1 MKIEFRQ
8 YLVYS
13 LYSTLDWMIQ
23 SEDWFKR
30 SELVTRASSIIY
42 QLGSNTE
49 SIFDMDAEYLVTDR
63 NKLRI
68 YRNKLN
74 DAIDLEDRKEREN
87 AIFEF
92 FVWLHEIRLLKE
104 DE

>member
-8 YLVYS
+8 YVVYS

-74 DAIDLEDRKEREN
+74 DAIDIENRIEREN